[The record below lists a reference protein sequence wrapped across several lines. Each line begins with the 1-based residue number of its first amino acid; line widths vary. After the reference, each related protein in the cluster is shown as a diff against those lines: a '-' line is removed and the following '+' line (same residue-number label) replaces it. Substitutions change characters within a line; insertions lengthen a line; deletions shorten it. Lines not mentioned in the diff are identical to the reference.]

1 MSIKCF
7 LLILGITELI
17 RIGPVLRLVSSNEK
31 LTQIW
36 LNRIILNGVGQSVS
50 ITSTHRSPQRLNTQL
65 LILGTDERKKMIIQP
80 CVVESSRQQIGR

>member
-1 MSIKCF
+1 MFFIDP
-7 LLILGITELI
+7 GYNWLI

-50 ITSTHRSPQRLNTQL
+50 ITSTHRSPQRLNT
-65 LILGTDERKKMIIQP
+65 
-80 CVVESSRQQIGR
+80 